1 MMQSTHWLSF
11 YLWIAPHLLLAVV
24 AVLLWKRRLH
34 IKFPVFVLYVW
45 YEIAEF
51 IVLFTIS
58 ETGPHHQVWYF
69 RVFLVTLAI
78 SVVLRFGVIQEIF
91 NNMFQEHSRLDSLAR
106 ISLRW
111 TTGFLLLGA
120 VLMPIFV
127 YGQTSNNLIAD
138 LAWLGRGLAIIQC
151 GLVLF
156 LLVFSRL
163 YGLSVQSYMFGIALG
178 FGILS
183 SVELANWAMRAGGLS
198 ESTARALNLLTTGGY
213 HIAVLIWLGYLFAPA
228 RVIVQPRGVH
238 VGELRQWNTEL
249 ERFLQ

>member
-1 MMQSTHWLSF
+1 MPWHKLLSL

-34 IKFPVFVLYVW
+34 IEFPVFVVYVW

-51 IVLFTIS
+51 IVLFAIS
-58 ETGPHHQVWYF
+58 GTGPHHRVWYF
-69 RVFLVTLAI
+69 RVFLITLAI
-78 SVVLRFGVIQEIF
+78 SVALRFGVIQEIF
-91 NNMFQEHSRLDSLAR
+91 NNMFQEQGKLDSLAR
-106 ISLRW
+106 VSLRW

-120 VLMPIFV
+120 VLIPIFAS
-127 YGQTSNNLIAD
+127 GQTSNNLIAD
-138 LAWLGRGLAIIQC
+138 LAWLGRGIAIIQC

-163 YGLSVQSYMFGIALG
+163 YGLSVQSYLFGIALG

-183 SVELANWAMRAGGLS
+183 SVELANWAMRAEGPS
-198 ESTARALNLLTTGGY
+198 VSTARALNLLTTGGY
-213 HIAVLIWLGYLFAPA
+213 HIAVLIWLGYLIAPA
-228 RVIVQPRGVH
+228 RVMVQPHELPAGDVH
-238 VGELRQWNTEL
+238 HWNTEL

>member
-1 MMQSTHWLSF
+1 MFWHTSLSL

-34 IKFPVFVLYVW
+34 IKFPVFVVYVW

-58 ETGPHHQVWYF
+58 ETGLHQQVWYF
-69 RVFLVTLAI
+69 RLFLITLAI
-78 SVVLRFGVIQEIF
+78 SAAFRFGVIQEIF
-91 NNMFQEHSRLDSLAR
+91 KNIFQEQGKLDSLAR
-106 ISLRW
+106 VSLRW

-120 VLMPIFV
+120 VLIPIFAS
-127 YGQTSNNLIAD
+127 GQTSSNLIAD
-138 LAWLGRGLAIIQC
+138 LAWLGRGIAIIQC

-183 SVELANWAMRAGGLS
+183 SVELANWAMRAEGVS
-198 ESTARALNLLTTGGY
+198 ESAARALNLLTTGGY
-213 HIAVLIWLGYLFAPA
+213 HIAVLIWLGYLIAPA
-228 RVIVQPRGVH
+228 RAVVQPREVH
-238 VGELRQWNTEL
+238 VGELHHWNTEL

>member
-1 MMQSTHWLSF
+1 MMHWDKLLSL

-34 IKFPVFVLYVW
+34 IEFPVFVVYVW

-51 IVLFTIS
+51 IVLFAIS
-58 ETGPHHQVWYF
+58 GTGPHHRVWYF
-69 RVFLVTLAI
+69 RVFLITLAI
-78 SVVLRFGVIQEIF
+78 SVALRFGVIQEIF
-91 NNMFQEHSRLDSLAR
+91 NNMFQEQGKLDSLAR
-106 ISLRW
+106 VSLRW

-120 VLMPIFV
+120 VLIPIFAS
-127 YGQTSNNLIAD
+127 GQTSNNLIAD
-138 LAWLGRGLAIIQC
+138 LAWLGRGIAIIQC

-163 YGLSVQSYMFGIALG
+163 YGLSVQSYLFGIALG

-183 SVELANWAMRAGGLS
+183 SVELANWAMRAEGPS
-198 ESTARALNLLTTGGY
+198 VSTARALNLLTTGGY
-213 HIAVLIWLGYLFAPA
+213 HIAVLIWLGYLIAPA
-228 RVIVQPRGVH
+228 RVMVQPHELPAGDVH
-238 VGELRQWNTEL
+238 HWNTEL

>member
-1 MMQSTHWLSF
+1 MMFWHTLLSL

-24 AVLLWKRRLH
+24 AVLMWTRRLH
-34 IKFPVFVLYVW
+34 IKFPVFVVYVW

-51 IVLFTIS
+51 IVLFAIS
-58 ETGPHHQVWYF
+58 ETGLHQQVWYF
-69 RVFLVTLAI
+69 RFFLITLAI
-78 SVVLRFGVIQEIF
+78 STALRFGVIQEIF
-91 NNMFQEHSRLDSLAR
+91 NNMFQEQGKLDSLAR
-106 ISLRW
+106 VSLRW

-120 VLMPIFV
+120 VLIPIFAS
-127 YGQTSNNLIAD
+127 GQTSNNLIAD
-138 LAWLGRGLAIIQC
+138 LAWLGRGIAIIQC

-183 SVELANWAMRAGGLS
+183 SVELANWAMRAGGVP

-213 HIAVLIWLGYLFAPA
+213 HIAVLIWLGYLIAPVRA
-228 RVIVQPRGVH
+228 IVQPRELPVGDVH
-238 VGELRQWNTEL
+238 HWNTEL